1 MSISGKGI
9 AIVLSDNFD
18 ANQFNTLH
26 KCLSEAGAL
35 ISTVGE
41 TAGKNVKDFNQKSE
55 VTIEVS
61 YSEAHS
67 YNFAAVII
75 SNGFSPD
82 KVRAN
87 AGALSF
93 VKDMVESGKV
103 AGAIDHGA
111 QVLITLDVLKDKN
124 VTGSPSIKVDLEN
137 AGAKYFDEP
146 VVIDENIVTGRGQA
160 DIEAF
165 CNAIVDEFKGKAER
179 VA

>member
-1 MSISGKGI
+1 MSISGKEV

-26 KCLSEAGAL
+26 KCLSGAGAL

-41 TAGKNVKDFNQKSE
+41 VAGKNIKDFNQKTE

-67 YNFAAVII
+67 YNFAAVLI

-82 KVRAN
+82 KVRVN
-87 AGALSF
+87 DSALTL
-93 VKDMVESGKV
+93 VKDMVESGKLV
-103 AGAIDHGA
+103 GAIDHGA
-111 QVLITLDVLKDKN
+111 QVLVTLGVLKDKN

-146 VVIDENIVTGRGQA
+146 VVIDGNIITGRGQA
-160 DIEAF
+160 DTETF
-165 CNAIVDEFKGKAER
+165 CNAIIDELKGRAGL
-179 VA
+179 AA

>member
-1 MSISGKGI
+1 MSISGKEV

-26 KCLSEAGAL
+26 RCLSESGAL

-41 TAGKNVKDFNQKSE
+41 AAGKNVKDFNQKSE

-82 KVRAN
+82 KVRAS

-93 VKDMVESGKV
+93 MKDMVESGKAV
-103 AGAIDHGA
+103 GAIDHGA
-111 QVLITLDVLKDKN
+111 QVLVTLDVLKDKN
-124 VTGSPSIKVDLEN
+124 VTGSPSIKFDLEN

-146 VVIDENIVTGRGQA
+146 VVIDENIITGRGQA

-165 CNAIVDEFKGKAER
+165 CDAIVDELKGKAER